1 MLINAEI
8 GVEVLAALQAASMQT
23 WVVSIP
29 WGRESALAFEGN
41 WTVQCHSI
49 EDWLRYLVRQ

>member
-1 MLINAEI
+1 MLTNAEI

-29 WGRESALAFEGN
+29 WGKESALVFEGYR
-41 WTVQCHSI
+41 TVQCH
-49 EDWLRYLVRQ
+49 LRHLVRQ

>member
-1 MLINAEI
+1 MLTNAEI

-29 WGRESALAFEGN
+29 WGKESALAFEGYR
-41 WTVQCHSI
+41 TVQCH
-49 EDWLRYLVRQ
+49 LRHLVRQ